1 MRFALLDVLTVGG
14 APRAAE
20 REVLPAPVAAPP
32 DGRVEPEALA
42 AIAGEFRHLREQ
54 EQSLL
59 RRQAESL
66 ETVAEALS
74 RLAGGREAPVA
85 TPAEHEELE
94 ALRQAHRRDAAEL
107 EALRQAESGR
117 AEELEAL
124 TTARARDKE
133 ALEAAR
139 AELAETRAR
148 ADRATRRLES
158 TQVKLR
164 RAREEL
170 AAEKAPWWRRRRA
183 RSALG

>member
-14 APRAAE
+14 PPRAAE
-20 REVLPAPVAAPP
+20 REVLPARAAPPP
-32 DGRVEPEALA
+32 DGRAESEALA

-74 RLAGGREAPVA
+74 RLVEGREAPA
-85 TPAEHEELE
+85 PAPTPVPAQELQELE
-94 ALRQAHRRDAAEL
+94 AV
-107 EALRQAESGR
+107 
-117 AEELEAL
+117 
-124 TTARARDKE
+124 
-133 ALEAAR
+133 R
-139 AELAETRAR
+139 AELAEARAR